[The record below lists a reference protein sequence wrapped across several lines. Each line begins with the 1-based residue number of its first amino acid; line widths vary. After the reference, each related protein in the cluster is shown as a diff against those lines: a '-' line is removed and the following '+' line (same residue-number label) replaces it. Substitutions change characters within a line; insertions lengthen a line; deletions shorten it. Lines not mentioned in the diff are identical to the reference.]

1 MALRQKAGA
10 FRNSPQWEEE
20 KVIDWSD
27 YPNFTEAARLVVHLK
42 ESDMGTQ
49 TVIEKDNGFIHPEQW
64 IGGDG
69 P

>member
-1 MALRQKAGA
+1 M
-10 FRNSPQWEEE
+10 
-20 KVIDWSD
+20 IDWSD